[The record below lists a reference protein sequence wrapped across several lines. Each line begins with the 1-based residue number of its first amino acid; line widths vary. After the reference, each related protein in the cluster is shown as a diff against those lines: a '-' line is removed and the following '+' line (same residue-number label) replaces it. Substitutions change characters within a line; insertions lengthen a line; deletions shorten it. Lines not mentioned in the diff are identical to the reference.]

1 MTAFLTPTIQ
11 FFFNRGFPGGNSGEE
26 PLCHC
31 KMMHETRILSLGW
44 EDPLEEDIATHSS
57 ILAWR
62 IPWTEKPGRQAAVHR
77 VAKSQTWLKLLHMHK
92 PIFTYQIW
100 KDTLLIILFRD
111 IFENSLPFI
120 LLMGMTACLIK
131 RRRWILHYLLEFVL
145 LSSLIHCFASQ
156 GFSHLCC
163 IMVQIYYGKSHKET
177 THEFHIVCYSS
188 V

>member
-1 MTAFLTPTIQ
+1 MTACLTPIQ
-11 FFFNRGFPGGNSGEE
+11 FFFLNRGFPGGDSGEE

-31 KMMHETRILSLGW
+31 KMMHETRVLSLSW

-62 IPWTEKPGRQAAVHR
+62 IPWTEKPGLQAAVHR

-120 LLMGMTACLIK
+120 LLMGMNACLIK
-131 RRRWILHYLLEFVL
+131 WGRWILHCVSEFVL

-156 GFSHLCC
+156 GFSHLCS
-163 IMVQIYYGKSHKET
+163 IMVQRYYGKSHKET
-177 THEFHIVCYSS
+177 THEFPIVHCSS
-188 V
+188 G